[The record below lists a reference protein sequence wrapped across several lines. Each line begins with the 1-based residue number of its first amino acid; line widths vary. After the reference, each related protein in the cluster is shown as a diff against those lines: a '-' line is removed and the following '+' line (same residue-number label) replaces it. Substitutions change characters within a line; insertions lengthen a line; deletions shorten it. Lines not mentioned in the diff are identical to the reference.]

1 MSKHAKLTDDTLLEL
16 LRQRAARYADKV
28 AFAFS
33 YHGDGENTSVL
44 TYRDLDTRARA
55 IAAELQSK
63 GAAGERVLVLCRPGL
78 DHIAGFFGCVYAGA
92 VAVPVH
98 ERLAPRLSSVVPDAR
113 ARFALGVSET
123 QPGIKTMLDT
133 LGEGGDLNWG
143 LMDAVTADAD
153 DWVAPDIDATTVAM
167 IQYTSGST
175 TTPKGVVLKHD
186 NLMRNMEAIR
196 SSWNGTDSD
205 VGAFWLPS
213 HHDMGLIG
221 GVLSMIYLGCTAH
234 FMSPTAFIKR
244 PMAWMELLSTS
255 AATYTVAPN
264 FAYEL
269 CIEHSTAEERAA
281 LDLSPLHTAMN
292 GAEPVQ
298 ETTLR
303 RFAEGFAPAGFAR
316 EAFSAVYGLA
326 EATLLVTGRPD
337 PASPR
342 VVHLDRE
349 ALAEDR
355 VVECEFPAESMTLGA
370 ATAEAV
376 SGESTTSGA
385 MTVVGCGEPRAG
397 EVAIVDPVTRVRCGE
412 GRVGEIWCAG
422 SSVGAGYWRR
432 PEETEHTFGASIADT
447 GVGPF
452 LRTGDLGFLRDGELF
467 VTGRCK
473 DLVVIRGGHHY
484 PNDIEFSV
492 QGCHAS
498 LLSGRGAAFAFTPG
512 LRAAERLVIIQEVDV
527 DREGAGALDADA
539 LAEIIESVR
548 VVVAD
553 RYGVDPHSVFLVD
566 PQSIPTTSSGKIQR
580 SRCRE
585 LFLDGS
591 LSPVAGWQTP
601 SAADDVARAKE
612 LERAVAGAELVRL
625 VVASGRNV
633 GQPG

>member
-1 MSKHAKLTDDTLLEL
+1 MSKHAKLTEDTLLEL
-16 LRQRAARYADKV
+16 LRQRADRYADKV

-33 YHGDGENTSVL
+33 YNGDGENASVL
-44 TYRDLDTRARA
+44 TYRDLDSRARA

-123 QPGIKTMLDT
+123 QPAIKTMLDT
-133 LGEGGDLNWG
+133 LGEGSDLTWG
-143 LMDAVTADAD
+143 LMDVVSGDAD
-153 DWVAPDIDATTVAM
+153 DWVAPNIDATTVAM

-196 SSWNGTDSD
+196 SSWGGTDSD

-244 PMAWMELLSTS
+244 PMAWMELLSS
-255 AATYTVAPN
+255 CAATYTVAPN

-269 CIEHSTAEERAA
+269 CVEHGTSEERAA
-281 LDLSPLHTAMN
+281 LDLSRLHTAMN

-298 ETTLR
+298 EATLQ
-303 RFAEGFAPAGFAR
+303 RFAEAFAPAGFAR

-326 EATLLVTGRPD
+326 EATLLVSGRPGS
-337 PASPR
+337 AQPR
-342 VVHLDRE
+342 AVHLDRE

-355 VVECEFPAESMTLGA
+355 VVESDDPA
-370 ATAEAV
+370 
-376 SGESTTSGA
+376 GA

-397 EVAIVDPVTRVRCGE
+397 EVVIVDPVTQVQCGE
-412 GRVGEIWCAG
+412 GNVGEIWCAG
-422 SSVGAGYWRR
+422 TSVGAGYWRR
-432 PEETEHTFGASIADT
+432 PEETEHTFGASTTDT
-447 GVGPF
+447 GAGPF

-473 DLVVIRGGHHY
+473 DLVVIRGGNHY
-484 PNDIEFSV
+484 PNDIELTV

-498 LLSGRGAAFAFTPG
+498 LISGRGAAFAFTPG
-512 LRAAERLVIIQEVDV
+512 LRAVERLVILQEVDIDHGGV
-527 DREGAGALDADA
+527 GALDADA

-553 RYGVDPHSVFLVD
+553 RYGVDPHSVFLVE

-580 SRCRE
+580 GRCRE
-585 LFLDGS
+585 LFLDDA
-591 LSPVAGWQTP
+591 LSPVAVWQTP

-625 VVASGRNV
+625 AVASGRGA
-633 GQPG
+633 GQPS